1 MSSNN
6 APVSARRIGHATLET
21 PDLAREL
28 DHYVAVVG
36 LVPSGKENGRTVL
49 STIVGEEV
57 LVLSPGSVPRLT
69 TLSFQVQPGRDLAEL
84 QRQLK
89 SGGIDC
95 ERRTDTTPRLP
106 EVMVFTDPC
115 GHRIELYSA
124 VREMNE
130 PQSSTGIAPLKLGHV
145 AIMVPKAKALVDF
158 YTQALGFR
166 VSDWMG
172 DYFAFLRCG
181 PDHHTLNFL
190 DGEQTR
196 MHHIAFELK
205 DWAHV
210 QSACELLG
218 RRKRQIIW
226 GPGRHGVGH
235 NIFIYHRDEDD
246 HIVEFYI
253 EMDQMPDEELGYFEP
268 RPWHHDRPQRPK
280 VWERM
285 PAALTWGTPPTE
297 EFLRSHFRRS

>member
-1 MSSNN
+1 MSNN
-6 APVSARRIGHATLET
+6 KVPGAARKIGHATLET

-28 DHYVAVVG
+28 DHYVSLVG
-36 LVPSGKENGRTVL
+36 LVPSGKENGRTIL
-49 STIVGEEV
+49 STVIGEEV
-57 LVLSPGSVPRLT
+57 LVLSQGNTPRLT
-69 TLSFQVQPGRDLAEL
+69 TLSFQVEPGLDLVEL
-84 QRQLK
+84 QRHLK
-89 SGGIDC
+89 ARGIDC
-95 ERRTDTTPRLP
+95 ERRADTTPRLP
-106 EVMVFTDPC
+106 EVLVFTDPS
-115 GHRIELYSA
+115 GTQIELYST

-130 PQSSTGIAPLKLGHV
+130 PQASTGIAPLKLGHV
-145 AIMVPKAKALVDF
+145 AFMVPKAKALVDF

-196 MHHIAFELK
+196 LHHIAFELK

-218 RRKRQIIW
+218 RRKRKIIW

-253 EMDQMPDEELGYFEP
+253 EMDQMMDEELGYFEP
-268 RPWHHDRPQRPK
+268 RPWHQDRPQKPK